1 MFTSSSFFDRID
13 YGEDI
18 MKCKVL
24 FLVLLFFMLW
34 LPVKGVLAAEI
45 SEGIYTIESAFGK
58 NVETSTNPVTN
69 ESTIQINEFSNE
81 DNQKWYFKDTGD
93 GYYYI
98 SSVLDSS
105 MNIDVKW
112 GNNIPGTLA
121 QMYYAN
127 NTISQEWMLKSAGDG
142 YYYLIARCNNLYLDV
157 SGGNQKNGTKLQ
169 LWSGNNTDS
178 QKFLIKEVIQPEQTI
193 EDGDYVIHSALND
206 KMVIDVSG
214 GKTSNYTNV
223 QLYERLNYTNFS
235 QMWHVTYL
243 GDGYYSFSTLLNENK
258 LLDLNNGFEI
268 NGGNIQIFD
277 GNNTD
282 SQKFVIKDVGDGY
295 YSILT
300 SNNYKYVDVSG
311 GLTSNGTN
319 IQVYQGNGTD
329 SQKFRFE
336 KIEFSTLED
345 GIYTINSSLD
355 NNKVISINNSVAS
368 NMSSIQLS
376 TNNNENNQKWY
387 IKNLGNDVYSITS
400 IINQNRALDVE
411 WGIAANKTSIWLYN
425 SNDTLSQKWYIKYV
439 GNGYYSIITQNG
451 GYYMDIDNGQV
462 TDGTRVQIYE
472 ENNSG
477 SQKFSFTKTEY
488 NPYSRSYEDG
498 YYTISSLINLNK
510 SIDASGGYKKNGTNV
525 QIYSNNNTLSQ
536 IWYLKY
542 LGEGYYSITSSMNPN
557 VSLDVEGSG
566 MSNGTNVSLYRYSG
580 GDNQQWLLRDY
591 GDGVVSIISKV
602 NGLYLD
608 VAGGSDKNGTNIQVY
623 SGNGSN
629 AQKFKLNEYTGQ
641 KIYNGIDVS
650 HHQNVI
656 NWDQMSGIDFVI
668 IRAGYGGNWTNQDDK
683 EFLRNVEYCDKYNI
697 PYGLYLYSYADE
709 ITSGEHTAE
718 NEAEHMLRL
727 LKQIDSYNYKPTL
740 GTEVFIDMEE
750 NENLDKERLTKI
762 ADTYCTTIENNGYN
776 CGVYASANWLTNK
789 LDAPYLASKYDIWVA
804 QWPGINDFLT
814 ATLTRPSYN
823 LTSYKYWQ
831 FSNIGN
837 VSGIGGN
844 VDLDLGYDIFD

>member
-1 MFTSSSFFDRID
+1 M
-13 YGEDI
+13 
-18 MKCKVL
+18 
-24 FLVLLFFMLW
+24 
-34 LPVKGVLAAEI
+34 
-45 SEGIYTIESAFGK
+45 
-58 NVETSTNPVTN
+58 
-69 ESTIQINEFSNE
+69 
-81 DNQKWYFKDTGD
+81 
-93 GYYYI
+93 
-98 SSVLDSS
+98 
-105 MNIDVKW
+105 
-112 GNNIPGTLA
+112 
-121 QMYYAN
+121 
-127 NTISQEWMLKSAGDG
+127 
-142 YYYLIARCNNLYLDV
+142 
-157 SGGNQKNGTKLQ
+157 
-169 LWSGNNTDS
+169 
-178 QKFLIKEVIQPEQTI
+178 
-193 EDGDYVIHSALND
+193 
-206 KMVIDVSG
+206 
-214 GKTSNYTNV
+214 
-223 QLYERLNYTNFS
+223 
-235 QMWHVTYL
+235 
-243 GDGYYSFSTLLNENK
+243 
-258 LLDLNNGFEI
+258 
-268 NGGNIQIFD
+268 
-277 GNNTD
+277 
-282 SQKFVIKDVGDGY
+282 
-295 YSILT
+295 
-300 SNNYKYVDVSG
+300 
-311 GLTSNGTN
+311 
-319 IQVYQGNGTD
+319 
-329 SQKFRFE
+329 
-336 KIEFSTLED
+336 
-345 GIYTINSSLD
+345 
-355 NNKVISINNSVAS
+355 
-368 NMSSIQLS
+368 
-376 TNNNENNQKWY
+376 
-387 IKNLGNDVYSITS
+387 
-400 IINQNRALDVE
+400 
-411 WGIAANKTSIWLYN
+411 
-425 SNDTLSQKWYIKYV
+425 
-439 GNGYYSIITQNG
+439 
-451 GYYMDIDNGQV
+451 
-462 TDGTRVQIYE
+462 QIYE

-656 NWDQMSGIDFVI
+656 NWDQISGIDFVI

-776 CGVYASANWLTNK
+776 CGVYANANWLTNK

-814 ATLTRPSYN
+814 ASLTRPCLLY
-823 LTSYKYWQ
+823 TS
-831 FSNIGN
+831 
-837 VSGIGGN
+837 
-844 VDLDLGYDIFD
+844 DAADD